1 MKRYKK
7 AIGIMIPSLDGDWV
21 TFEDHQFEVEDM
33 DKEICRLYEEKLSVS
48 EALATQ
54 TVKLEENT
62 ALLRRII
69 ECCPPDFLKKQCD
82 LLLDIVNSNSI

>member
-21 TFEDHQFEVEDM
+21 TFEDHRFEVEDM
-33 DKEICRLYEEKLSVS
+33 DKEICRLYEEKLSAS

-54 TVKLEENT
+54 TVKLEETT

-69 ECCPPDFLKKQCD
+69 ECYPPDFLKEQCE
-82 LLLDIVNSNSI
+82 LLSDIVNSKSI